1 MPGSQTHIMVG
12 AAVSAVVYFILHKTQ
27 WVSTELEGFE
37 WALLA
42 LIVYIYS
49 QIPDIDSDIS
59 IINKIW
65 NTTAAIV
72 GIYALYTQQYTMLG
86 MFAIASILALEWVKH
101 RGILHNEWFLAV
113 MAAPL
118 WTVNPLFAIVA
129 YVSALSHIIADG
141 DFRK

>member
-1 MPGSQTHIMVG
+1 MPASGTHIMIG
-12 AAVSAVVYFILHKTQ
+12 AAVSAAVYFILHKTQ
-27 WVSTELEGFE
+27 WVSTELIGLE

-49 QIPDIDSDIS
+49 QIPDVDSDIS

-72 GIYALYTQQYTMLG
+72 GLYALYTGQYTMLG

-101 RGILHNEWFLAV
+101 RGVCHNEWFLAV

-118 WTVNPLFAIVA
+118 WTVKPLFAIVA
-129 YVSALSHIIADG
+129 YTAALSHIIADG
-141 DFRK
+141 DFRR